1 MMNNLM
7 MIMNLKKSGIMKFKI
22 SNEIKL
28 SLPSL
33 LWLLVF
39 FMIPTVIVVLISFK
53 NPDPFG
59 GIGVG
64 WSINGFS
71 DIMNSYFAV
80 ILWRTVKLSLLTT
93 IICLLLAMP
102 VAIYMAKADAKIQN
116 LLLLLIVI
124 PFWTNFLIRIY
135 AWKTVL
141 HPEGFLKKIFFTF
154 GLVPENGSLLY
165 NEGAVLLVLVYAYL
179 PFAILPLYTAI
190 EKFDFRLIEAARDL
204 GSGAVR
210 SFVKI
215 FLPGI
220 SQGIISAVMV
230 VFIPALGSYVIPDMV
245 GGPDGEM
252 LGNKIAQRV
261 FVDRNL
267 PKGSALSTLL
277 ILAVILPGLIRIFI
291 KKSNLTEAIARH
303 KRPKVMQ

>member
-1 MMNNLM
+1 
-7 MIMNLKKSGIMKFKI
+7 MKFKS

-33 LWLLVF
+33 LWLIIF
-39 FMIPTVIVVLISFK
+39 FMIPTVIVVVISFR
-53 NPDPFG
+53 NSDPSG
-59 GIGVG
+59 GIGSG
-64 WSINGFS
+64 WSLDGFS
-71 DIMNSYFAV
+71 DIMNSSFAL

-93 IICLLLAMP
+93 AICLLFAMP
-102 VAIYMAKADAKIQN
+102 VSIYMAKAEERVQN
-116 LLLLLIVI
+116 LLLLLIAI
-124 PFWTNFLIRIY
+124 PFWTNFLIRVY
-135 AWKTVL
+135 AWKVVL
-141 HPEGFLKKIFFTF
+141 HPEGLLKKLFFTF
-154 GLVPENGSLLY
+154 GVISENGSLLY
-165 NEGAVLLVLVYAYL
+165 NEGAVLLVLVYTYL
-179 PFAILPLYTAI
+179 PFAILPLYTSI

-204 GSGAVR
+204 GSGPVR

-220 SQGIISAVMV
+220 SQGIISAIMV

-245 GGPDGEM
+245 GGPGGEM

-277 ILAVILPGLIRIFI
+277 ILAVILPGLIRLFVKRSNF
-291 KKSNLTEAIARH
+291 KKVIAKRQKRQEAL
-303 KRPKVMQ
+303 Q